1 MEPQELW
8 GLEYEFP
15 TVCGLFTVPTKKI
28 EGVEYP
34 FWLVEIFCL
43 FEISML

>member
-1 MEPQELW
+1 MNFLLYVAFLRFQQ
-8 GLEYEFP
+8 
-15 TVCGLFTVPTKKI
+15 KK